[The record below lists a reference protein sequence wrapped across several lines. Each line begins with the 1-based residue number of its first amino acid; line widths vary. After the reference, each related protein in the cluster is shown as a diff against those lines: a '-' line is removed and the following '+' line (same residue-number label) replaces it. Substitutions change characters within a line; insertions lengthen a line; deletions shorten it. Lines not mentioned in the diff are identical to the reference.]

1 MIGPSVF
8 PFPKRPAAALAVAL
22 LVWLTLLVSPP
33 PAAAHAALLRSDP
46 ASGESLAESPSAITL
61 WFSETVEL
69 RYSTL
74 TVVRAD
80 GSTVVTGALASV
92 GTPDEPAVRAE
103 LRDSLPRGSYTVVY
117 SVLSAVDGHVSGG
130 FFSFAVGDA
139 LMPSAEQQAELA
151 SQASSSSAVP
161 PPVSSAVRWMNLLVQ
176 GVLSGLLLF
185 LIAVLAPVA
194 SRSGAGG
201 VPARRFRHLAVAALA
216 LLLAGHLAAALVQ
229 AMNATRSTS
238 PGVVLDA
245 LPAVLGETRFGAI
258 WLARGTLL
266 IAWSLVVWA
275 LLRGAR
281 LPRWRGRGRLLWSIG
296 LLVSALVLLTTSL
309 NSHAATRGSATS
321 YPVLADWLHLIATSV
336 WLGGLAGL
344 LLAFDGVPAGT
355 PRRELLAGFSRLAM
369 IAVAGIVAT
378 GAVSTWVEAYSW
390 DGLVS
395 TDYGTWLIVKLVFV
409 VAALGLG
416 AHHLLNVRAR
426 LGTAAGEERRV
437 AAGFRRSLRLEAI
450 LAVAVVAATGVLTGT
465 PPARDLLEGVEVLG
479 STRLVSAASITLRI
493 SPPEV
498 GANEYSVVIAPS
510 DLDTFGEIQRVYLR
524 FTPLAVEGPAGAAG
538 LSGSQ
543 RVQLRQSGP
552 ADAYTFL
559 ANGSYIT
566 LDGDWDVVVV
576 IRRAGV
582 AQDLEVPFGVTA
594 RDGTLSLTGIP
605 QRAADRSGAAI
616 GLGAAWLAAAAVLVF
631 GAWRLRR
638 QRLSL
643 SYGLVGLALAA
654 LAVGSVLVAIGGGL
668 IAT

>member
-1 MIGPSVF
+1 MIRIGPRIS
-8 PFPKRPAAALAVAL
+8 PTPKRPAAALAAAL

-46 ASGESLAESPSAITL
+46 ASGGSLAESPSAITL

-74 TVVRAD
+74 TVVKTD
-80 GSTVVTGALASV
+80 GSTVLTGALASV
-92 GTPDEPAVRAE
+92 GTPDEPTVRAE
-103 LRDSLPRGSYTVVY
+103 LRDTLPRGSYTIVY

-130 FFSFAVGDA
+130 FFSFTVGDA

-161 PPVSSAVRWMNLLVQ
+161 LPVSSAVRWLNLLAQ

-185 LIAVLAPVA
+185 LVAVLAPVA

-201 VPARRFRHLAVAALA
+201 VPARRFRWLAAAALA
-216 LLLAGHLAAALVQ
+216 LLLAGHLAAALIQ

-245 LPAVLGETRFGAI
+245 LPSILSETRFGAI
-258 WLARGTLL
+258 WLARGTMLT
-266 IAWSLVVWA
+266 AWALTAWA

-281 LPRWRGRGRLLWSIG
+281 LPGWHGQGRLLWSAG

-309 NSHAATRGSATS
+309 GSHAATRGGATS
-321 YPVLADWLHLIATSV
+321 WPVLTDWLHLIATSV

-344 LLAFDGVPAGT
+344 LLAFDIAPAGT
-355 PRRELLAGFSRLAM
+355 PRRDLLAGFSRLAM
-369 IAVAGIVAT
+369 IAVVGIVAT
-378 GAVSTWVEAYSW
+378 GAVSAWVEAYSW
-390 DGLVS
+390 DGLIS

-409 VAALGLG
+409 VGALGLG

-426 LGTAAGEERRV
+426 LDAAVGDERRV
-437 AAGFRRSLRLEAI
+437 AAGFRRSLRLEAV

-524 FTPLAVEGPAGAAG
+524 FTPLALDAPAGAAG

-552 ADAYTFL
+552 ADAFTFL
-559 ANGSYIT
+559 GNGSFIT

-576 IRRAGV
+576 IRRAGI
-582 AQDLEVPFGVTA
+582 AEDLEAPFGVTA
-594 RDGTLSLTGIP
+594 RDGTLALTGIP
-605 QRAADRSGAAI
+605 QPAADRGGAAI
-616 GLGAAWLAAAAVLVF
+616 GLGAAWLASAAILVF
-631 GAWRLRR
+631 GGWRLRR
-638 QRLSL
+638 QRLSP
-643 SYGLVGLALAA
+643 S
-654 LAVGSVLVAIGGGL
+654 
-668 IAT
+668 